1 MLFIRRVGLA
11 GAGGRMTTP
20 HYDLAMRNVTLRALG
35 FGAAGSAIAV
45 VANII
50 ATIASLPPGELP
62 IARFWYFQLLSFLG
76 VATVLCAR
84 AFAGFATARAR
95 NANSTVALALEF
107 LAGVPVFLVS
117 SSLLLRI
124 GPAGALTV
132 AIGMSALIAAVGG
145 GALRGENA
153 HG

>member
-1 MLFIRRVGLA
+1 
-11 GAGGRMTTP
+11 
-20 HYDLAMRNVTLRALG
+20 MRNVTLRALG

-45 VANII
+45 VTNIF
-50 ATIASLPPGELP
+50 ATIASLLPGELP
-62 IARFWYFQLLSFLG
+62 IARFWFFQLLSLLG
-76 VATVLCAR
+76 VATVLCAG
-84 AFAGFATARAR
+84 AFAGFATVGARDAR
-95 NANSTVALALEF
+95 STATLALEP

-124 GPAGALTV
+124 GLAGAVMV

>member
-1 MLFIRRVGLA
+1 
-11 GAGGRMTTP
+11 MTAP

-45 VANII
+45 VANIF
-50 ATIASLPPGELP
+50 ATVASLPPDELP
-62 IARFWYFQLLSFLG
+62 IARFWFFQLLSFLG
-76 VATVLCAR
+76 VATVLCAG
-84 AFAGFATARAR
+84 AFAGFATVRAR
-95 NANSTVALALEF
+95 NASSMAALALGL
-107 LAGVPVFLVS
+107 LAGVPVFLAT

-124 GPAGALTV
+124 GPAGAVTI

-145 GALRGENA
+145 DALRGKNA